1 MFSVSSWPTCKV
13 MFELGES
20 LGQCD
25 HHHCQEFNMPKLKS
39 SFIPFAHC
47 DCFHGFAVKKCI
59 KPQKVEPF
67 FLASFVCN
75 FENAKH
81 TRTQVYLHILLKHI
95 YVKPMGISH
104 WVYVN
109 SHTLCV
115 CSGVWVCV
123 FGKKHLTLTWACT
136 FSPKS
141 SLTLPH
147 ARCPVACWESLC
159 VLSFLW
165 PI

>member
-1 MFSVSSWPTCKV
+1 
-13 MFELGES
+13 
-20 LGQCD
+20 
-25 HHHCQEFNMPKLKS
+25 MPKLKS

-81 TRTQVYLHILLKHI
+81 THAQVYLHILLKHI

-104 WVYVN
+104 
-109 SHTLCV
+109 
-115 CSGVWVCV
+115 
-123 FGKKHLTLTWACT
+123 
-136 FSPKS
+136 
-141 SLTLPH
+141 
-147 ARCPVACWESLC
+147 
-159 VLSFLW
+159 
-165 PI
+165 